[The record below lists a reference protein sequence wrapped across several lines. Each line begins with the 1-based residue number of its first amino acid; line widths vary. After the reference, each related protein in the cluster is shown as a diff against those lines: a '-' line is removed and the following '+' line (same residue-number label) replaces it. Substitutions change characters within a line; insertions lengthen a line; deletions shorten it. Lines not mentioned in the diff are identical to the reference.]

1 MNVIS
6 KKREVFDQLEF
17 KGPIREVISKI
28 ITIENPT
35 TVPATFNQADHK
47 LPANQLIWMN
57 LGTFNIAPGKSIGLQ
72 INYRP
77 LNISSVDDKLV
88 LVSKE
93 LGEFS
98 YSLKLSGVA
107 NENVRTVL
115 FKTEIGQSTITP
127 IKLQS
132 FLTRPVTYQ
141 LKIIN
146 HEGDNFYLENGT
158 LAGTSAVQQAT
169 VDKGIDFTL
178 PIKFDPSIIG
188 ECKASVEISDK
199 DIGSFFVRLRG
210 ISDNPQ
216 PKGPIYI
223 PSGKSTVYEWR
234 NPFAKQIE
242 INIRVDSPSFTLDK
256 VKGDLKVDPKK
267 ATPISILF
275 KQVEN
280 SINGKLI
287 ISAKGYQ
294 PWIV

>member
-1 MNVIS
+1 M
-6 KKREVFDQLEF
+6 F
-17 KGPIREVISKI
+17 
-28 ITIENPT
+28 
-35 TVPATFNQADHK
+35 
-47 LPANQLIWMN
+47 
-57 LGTFNIAPGKSIGLQ
+57 
-72 INYRP
+72 
-77 LNISSVDDKLV
+77 V
-88 LVSKE
+88 LVSKK

-98 YSLKLSGVA
+98 YSFKLTGVA
-107 NENVRTVL
+107 NENVLTVL

-146 HEGDNFYLENGT
+146 YEGDNFYLENGT
-158 LAGTSAVQQAT
+158 LTSTVQQAT
-169 VDKGIDFTL
+169 IDKGIDFTL

-188 ECKASVEISDK
+188 EGKASVEFSDK

-210 ISDNPQ
+210 ISDNLQ
-216 PKGPIYI
+216 PKGPIHI
-223 PSGKSTVYEWR
+223 LSGKSTVYEWW

-280 SINGKLI
+280 SIRITIL
-287 ISAKGYQ
+287 
-294 PWIV
+294 V